1 MTVEYNELEF
11 ENNLINHLVNLGG
24 SKQWEYLPQVKT
36 TDQLWDNFKHIL
48 EQHNQDRLDQP
59 LSMTEFN
66 QVKAEI
72 QKQTKTP
79 YDAGQFL
86 YGTNG
91 ISQIEIDR
99 DDGKHV
105 YLTVFDQDQIGA
117 GNTVYQIVNQI
128 ERPAIIPGR
137 KDRRFDTTL
146 LINGLPII
154 QIEEKADGRDAK
166 EALNQMHQY
175 IEEEQYTDIFGTVQI
190 LVALTP
196 HDARYMAN
204 TTAEKF
210 NTDFAF
216 QWQRAEDNKPVL
228 DAMQFADL
236 MLSIPMA
243 HQMATNYMI
252 LDGTPKHK
260 MIKIMRP
267 YQVYATKRVI
277 SKIRNHTF
285 GMDDQRIGYVW
296 HTTGSGKTISSF
308 KAAWLASRLPN
319 VDKVVFMVDRI
330 ALTNQTVDE
339 YKAYDPENTEDSNS
353 GVVTETA
360 NRWALANKLK
370 RKGNGIIVT
379 STQKMDA
386 MVRSNEFKAVNKNIV
401 FIVDEAHRSTSG
413 DMLQRIKQAFPKSA
427 WVGYTGTPVFPAEN
441 GKSKTPTTRDI
452 FGDVIHTYTIQDAIK
467 DGNVLGFKVD
477 FETTL
482 TETVLREQY
491 LPEYFKARY
500 PKMTDEEIQERIVNM
515 TEDDMDDKVEPSVY
529 DENPKHVELVVK
541 DILKNWNKRSVNG
554 KYNAILTTHVG
565 GGKASTPMAMQYYE
579 EFKKQNA
586 KREQP
591 LRIGITFSQDT
602 SNGDNQLNTNN
613 SLRKAMADYNEM
625 FGTSFDD
632 KQVKEYTEQVVSRLN
647 RTIDDGKYFDIVIVV
662 DQLLTGFN
670 APQLNT
676 LYVDRTLK
684 GAALIQAYSR
694 TNRVYDMQTK
704 PFGRIVNYRWPNH
717 TELLMKKALAKYA
730 NRDSASV
737 QTSLFNGSGEN
748 EGVIAPTYDEV
759 KKKLHKVVNSL
770 ASFSDD
776 FTDIPA
782 SEAAQEQMY
791 KDLRQYNH
799 LMAIAK
805 QDDNYDDKHPE
816 KLLTSLGMSEDNEE
830 ILTTTLANK
839 LKTKIAQKHHLDL
852 SQVDLQMEHVKEIKV
867 NWDYL
872 EGLIA
877 EVMNKYHDN
886 DIEGAKKSAEE
897 VEKISD
903 KLEDRSYAAKILR
916 FIEDIFNGKVKANE
930 YPVLQKHIKGLID
943 NNNDDQQRTA
953 IFNYKKRWGLA
964 DIQDSHLINEI
975 LDRHVIGADDLNGN
989 GELDNIVREGQAVY
1003 KTDAEDDEVK
1013 GLSKIKYRTHLRR
1026 DINKFADKLKKEY

>member
-1 MTVEYNELEF
+1 MTIWKSELKF
-11 ENNLINHLVNLGG
+11 EDDLINHLVNLGG
-24 SKQWEYLPQVKT
+24 SKQWEYLPQIKT
-36 TDQLWDNFKHIL
+36 TEQLWYNFRHIL
-48 EQHNQDRLDQP
+48 EQHNQNRLSKP
-59 LSMTEFN
+59 LSDPEFN

-72 QKQTKTP
+72 IKQTKTP
-79 YDAGQFL
+79 YEAGQFL
-86 YGTNG
+86 YGMNG
-91 ISQIEIDR
+91 ISQVEIDR
-99 DDGKHV
+99 DNGEHV
-105 YLTVFDQDQIGA
+105 YLEIFDQDQIGA
-117 GNTVYQIVNQI
+117 GDTVYQIVNQI
-128 ERPAIIPGR
+128 ERPAVIPGR
-137 KDRRFDTTL
+137 KDRRFDVTM
-146 LINGLPII
+146 LINGLPIL

-175 IEEEQYTDIFGTVQI
+175 AEENQYSGIFGTLQI

-204 TTAEKF
+204 TTADKF

-228 DAMQFADL
+228 DAMEFANY

-260 MIKIMRP
+260 MLKIMRP

-277 SKIRNHTF
+277 SRIRNHTF
-285 GMDDQRIGYVW
+285 GMDGQKIGYVW

-319 VDKVVFMVDRI
+319 VDKVVFMVDRV

-339 YKAYDPENTEDSNS
+339 YKAYDPENTEDSNG
-353 GVVTETA
+353 GVVTDTA
-360 NRWALANKLK
+360 NRWALSNKLK
-370 RKGNGIIVT
+370 KKGKGIIVT

-386 MVRSNEFKAVNKNIV
+386 MVRSNDFKAVDKNLV

-413 DMLQRIKQAFPKSA
+413 EMLQRIREAFPKSA

-441 GKSKTPTTRDI
+441 GKSKVPTTRDI

-482 TETVLREQY
+482 TEKVLREQY

-500 PKMTDEEIQERIVNM
+500 PKMTPEEIKERVTNLND
-515 TEDDMDDKVEPSVY
+515 EDMDDKIEPSVY
-529 DENPKHVELVVK
+529 DENHKHIELVVK
-541 DILKNWNKRSVNG
+541 DILDNWNKRSVNG

-565 GGKASTPMAMQYYE
+565 GGKASTPMAMAYYN

-586 KREQP
+586 ERENP
-591 LRIGITFSQDT
+591 LRVGITFSQDT
-602 SNGDNQLNTNN
+602 SNGDNQLTNN
-613 SLRKAMADYNEM
+613 DSLRTAMDDYNKM
-625 FGTSFDD
+625 FGTHFDD
-632 KQVKEYTEQVVSRLN
+632 KQVKEYTEQVISRLN

-717 TELLMKKALAKYA
+717 TEFLMKKALARYA
-730 NRDSASV
+730 NRASADI
-737 QTSLFNGSGEN
+737 QTALFGGDGGNI
-748 EGVIAPTYDEV
+748 GVIAPAFSEV
-759 KKKLHKVVNSL
+759 KKKLHRVVDSL
-770 ASFSDD
+770 ATFSEG
-776 FTDIPA
+776 FSTTPP
-782 SEAAQEQMY
+782 SESAQEQMY

-805 QDDNYDDKHPE
+805 QDDKYDEKHPE
-816 KLLTSLGMSEDNEE
+816 KLLSSLGMSLDDEE
-830 ILTTTLANK
+830 KLTTTLANE
-839 LKTKIAQKHHLDL
+839 LKTKIAHRHHIDF
-852 SQVDLQMEHVKEIKV
+852 SQVDLQMEHVKEVKV

-872 EGLIA
+872 EGLIV
-877 EVMNKYHDN
+877 EVMNKYHEN

-897 VEKISD
+897 VKNISD
-903 KLEDRSYAAKILR
+903 KLEDRTYAAKILR
-916 FIEDIFNGKVKANE
+916 FVKDIFKGKVKFT
-930 YPVLQKHIKGLID
+930 YPAQQKQVRGLID
-943 NNNDDQQRTA
+943 QNNTDQQRTA
-953 IFNYKKRWGLA
+953 IFEYKKKWGLA
-964 DIQDSHLINEI
+964 DIESTHLVNDI
-975 LDRHVIGADDLNGN
+975 LYKHVVGSDDLNGN
-989 GELDNIVREGQAVY
+989 GELDNIVREGDMVY
-1003 KTDAEDDEVK
+1003 KTDAESEEVK
-1013 GLSKIKYRTHLRR
+1013 RLSKIKYRTHLRR
-1026 DINKFADKLKKEY
+1026 DIKKFADELKKKY